1 MRTGFL
7 VSYKRTLPIIYIWL
21 GSFLFACYL
30 TGVLNIALLDF
41 EVYVSWILWP
51 AIVALNKNM
60 IIGFQNL
67 FDIFTEDDLKYSMN
81 PSFSGGSSIST
92 TTQNQTRD
100 MFTKDGYDEFINNVK
115 GLVFNPRQK
124 YLIFIGA
131 GFYIPVLTVVYSFF
145 LSFDMLIYDVPA
157 PEILGGL
164 YLLSFVY
171 IFIALIGI
179 ISMAWLLY
187 SIMASV
193 HQIRTPQLRIAK
205 TIPLIRDPT
214 GSKNHELMGYN
225 EFRVRITLLGQY
237 LYNIT
242 LRITGILVL
251 LVMGDILRNW
261 LYGFDWG
268 IERFIIGGIL
278 VIATSI
284 VVYISQMGIHSLL
297 SKSKDEFIIAL
308 QKRKFKMDIEIQ
320 CDLDLSLEGQ
330 DSVDYSSLDLS
341 LEGQDSFD
349 YSSARYDAINRLD
362 TLLEEIQS
370 TSTWAIKSVNTVKV
384 FSVSIVPLIAS
395 ILPLIVERL
404 FF

>member
-1 MRTGFL
+1 MRSGFL

-21 GSFLFACYL
+21 GSFLVSCYI
-30 TGVLNIALLDF
+30 TGVLEIALSDI

-67 FDIFTEDDLKYSMN
+67 FDIFTEDDLKHSKN
-81 PSFSGGSSIST
+81 PSFLGGTTIST
-92 TTQNQTRD
+92 TSQKRIREI
-100 MFTKDGYDEFINNVK
+100 FTEDGYSKFIKNTK
-115 GLVFNPRQK
+115 SLVFHPRQK
-124 YLIFIGA
+124 YLVLIAIA
-131 GFYIPVLTVVYSFF
+131 LYIPVLFIVYTFF
-145 LSFDMLIYDVPA
+145 VSTDMTIYEVPA
-157 PEILGGL
+157 PEILRWTN
-164 YLLSFVY
+164 YLGMAY
-171 IFIALIGI
+171 ILIVLIPI
-179 ISMAWLLY
+179 ILMAWLLY
-187 SIMASV
+187 SIMTSV
-193 HQIRTPQLRIAK
+193 HRLGSSELIITK
-205 TIPLIRDPT
+205 TIPFLQEPT
-214 GSKNHELMGYN
+214 GLKKNEFMGYN
-225 EFRVRITLLGQY
+225 EFKERITLLGQY

-261 LYGFDWG
+261 FYGFDWG

-278 VIATSI
+278 VICTSL
-284 VVYISQMGIHSLL
+284 VVYISQMGVHSLL
-297 SKSKDEFIIAL
+297 SKSKDEFVIAL

-320 CDLDLSLEGQ
+320 CDLDHPPEEK
-330 DSVDYSSLDLS
+330 SSL
-341 LEGQDSFD
+341 D

-384 FSVSIVPLIAS
+384 FSVSIVPLVAS

-404 FF
+404 LF